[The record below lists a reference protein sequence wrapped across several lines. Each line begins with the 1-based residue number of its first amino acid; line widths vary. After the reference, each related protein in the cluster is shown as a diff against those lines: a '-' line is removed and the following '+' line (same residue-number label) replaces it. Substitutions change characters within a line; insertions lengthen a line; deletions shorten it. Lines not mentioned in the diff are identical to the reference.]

1 MMFQGSKNASKDYFV
16 YAEKAGAN
24 LAEGGVRTVSDEHAS
39 SGRVGEVVI
48 LDAEGRPVSR

>member
-24 LAEGGVRTVSDEHAS
+24 LAEGGVRTVSDEHDRRAAGWARS
-39 SGRVGEVVI
+39 
-48 LDAEGRPVSR
+48 